1 MFERKQDDLFLRMYS
16 FLFRCRKSI
25 TRRYVGTFN
34 LQDRLRSTFSS
45 CGTLVFSGSEDGQV
59 NCWHTYNGNLI
70 YSYKSLK
77 YTQPVVDI
85 QFHPFDNLLAM
96 CSIGPLHQV
105 YIFQHTFNEADIE
118 ATPIQQGGSF
128 RGGLASTPVSDNEQ
142 RTPMPLSSRHD
153 DSGRYTT
160 VSDTDRSARKGR
172 TESSGD
178 ELPRSAASNSDHRNR
193 RLAVVNKIL
202 DDMDD
207 VIVSEYILLFIQT
220 IRFNLES

>member
-1 MFERKQDDLFLRMYS
+1 M
-16 FLFRCRKSI
+16 
-25 TRRYVGTFN
+25 
-34 LQDRLRSTFSS
+34 
-45 CGTLVFSGSEDGQV
+45 

-77 YTQPVVDI
+77 YTHPVVDI

-96 CSIGPLHQV
+96 CSIGSLHQV

-118 ATPIQQGGSF
+118 ATPIQQGGSA
-128 RGGLASTPVSDNEQ
+128 RSGLLSTPVSDNEQ
-142 RTPMPLSSRHD
+142 RSPVPLSGRQD

-160 VSDTDRSARKGR
+160 VSDTDRSGRKGR

-178 ELPRSAASNSDHRNR
+178 ELPRSATSNNDRSNR

-202 DDMDD
+202 DEMDD
-207 VIVSEYILLFIQT
+207 VIVSECFLLFIRT
-220 IRFNLES
+220 